1 MRFFRMCAIVLARFF
16 ISAVFLAGAVG
27 KILNWHDTEKNLMNT
42 LCDWQGYIGF
52 SESAQGCIATI
63 TPWTPLLLIVA
74 TLCELIGGLLVL
86 LGIKEK
92 LGAGLLIL
100 VLIPVTILMHQFW
113 FVDGSAREL
122 QTIMFLKN
130 LAIIGGLIMIVLH
143 GAQAKSG
150 GGGDSFPPMKF
161 G

>member
-1 MRFFRMCAIVLARFF
+1 MCATVLARFF
-16 ISAVFLAGAVG
+16 ISAVFLAGAIG
-27 KILNWHDTEKNLMNT
+27 KIFNWHDTEKLLTNT
-42 LCDWQGYIGF
+42 LCDWQINIGF
-52 SESAQGCIATI
+52 SETAQSCFAIL
-63 TPWTPLLLIVA
+63 TPWTPLLLIAA
-74 TLCELIGGLLVL
+74 TLCELVGGLLVL

-100 VLIPVTILMHQFW
+100 FLIPTTIIMHQFW
-113 FVDGSAREL
+113 FIEGSMKEL

-130 LAIIGGLIMIVLH
+130 LAILGGLFMIVLH